1 MKGVDI
7 LDTLDV
13 FVVSDSLGE
22 TGAIVTNA
30 AISQFRS
37 KKFNIRR
44 FPYIYNMEQLKEILD
59 EAAQAENAMVIYTIV
74 DKILI
79 DYIKEYVDASG
90 LTAIDLM
97 TPLFEVIKDKTGI
110 SPSREPGII
119 RKLDDSYFKKV
130 AAIEFAVKYDDGRDP
145 RGIEKADLVLLGV
158 SRTSKTPL
166 SMYLANRNIKVVNI
180 PLVMEVEPPKLIYEI
195 PSKKIIG
202 LTNSPEKLNEIRME
216 RLKSLGLGSRANY
229 ANLERILDELEYA
242 DKIMKRIGCPII
254 NVSNKAIEETTEII
268 LNLLRKN
275 GIQFD

>member
-22 TGAIVTNA
+22 TGALVTNA